1 MHFLKPSHKKNYL
14 LSPILFKN
22 LVCMSVF
29 CSCFYTFWRRR
40 SEGWGWGVR
49 KIVQYRPLIELYLGS
64 DEPLNDL
71 KAQVY
76 NFSILGLTPLDKGVQ
91 DLTISQG

>member
-1 MHFLKPSHKKNYL
+1 MR
-14 LSPILFKN
+14 
-22 LVCMSVF
+22 V
-29 CSCFYTFWRRR
+29 
-40 SEGWGWGVR
+40 GGVR

-64 DEPLNDL
+64 DKALNDL